1 MYATTL
7 LFDYRNAFECQ
18 LRMDDC
24 AAARSYTPISIP
36 IEFETERKTTYNKY
50 KTTFPSKCLVILSI
64 WTDHPNKWLLS
75 HNCMCLYLYLGSM
88 HPHLRWEYLFA
99 YTHLQLVFIFF
110 LSWGRWRG
118 KYVQTFVIYLNSN
131 FILISLSFSTKRRRR
146 RLRQCWWRRWLLHT
160 FEFGHTFHINE
171 GEMISCVNINNNL
184 YALTLDHVLFFSF
197 YDKLSPWLL
206 KKVDKTKM
214 TRKKKQIATWIVV
227 NLKKRDFLYII

>member
-1 MYATTL
+1 MVIVSQL
-7 LFDYRNAFECQ
+7 HVSLSLSRFDASTSTMGVF
-18 LRMDDC
+18 
-24 AAARSYTPISIP
+24 I
-36 IEFETERKTTYNKY
+36 
-50 KTTFPSKCLVILSI
+50 
-64 WTDHPNKWLLS
+64 
-75 HNCMCLYLYLGSM
+75 CLYTFTISLY
-88 HPHLRWEYLFA
+88 
-99 YTHLQLVFIFF
+99 FF

-131 FILISLSFSTKRRRR
+131 FILISLSFSTRRR

-214 TRKKKQIATWIVV
+214 TRKKNKLLRELWWTSRNVTFFI
-227 NLKKRDFLYII
+227 